1 MQKANLCADKWLSP
15 NFLNKKFAKS
25 LQNTLSRCGLKV
37 ADIGPTF
44 QSDHL
49 KIDGEIFGSALDH
62 VFFSSALE
70 NKLGK
75 FRFSFKWIY
84 SVLSS
89 FTMVNFIEKTI
100 NTHYCLIRHGL
111 VPFWLVV
118 LMTHQ
123 VHLMKAHKIVN
134 SIQFNC

>member
-1 MQKANLCADKWLSP
+1 MAFSKFSEQKS
-15 NFLNKKFAKS
+15 AKS

-62 VFFSSALE
+62 VYFSSALE

-75 FRFSFKWIY
+75 FVTFITSELIEPWW
-84 SVLSS
+84 LSS
-89 FTMVNFIEKTI
+89 
-100 NTHYCLIRHGL
+100 
-111 VPFWLVV
+111 
-118 LMTHQ
+118 LMSQ
-123 VHLMKAHKIVN
+123 
-134 SIQFNC
+134 